1 MFARIALTSR
11 GATSSPQK
19 SGIRSLGSVSAR
31 EYFHVHQS
39 KHDNGFSNR
48 RGFGSSPGTNPP
60 SNNHAEEQLR
70 KQKLQK
76 LLSEYQ
82 KSKDRKI
89 FEDQLDF
96 PTAFVMKIIDTN
108 DASFLSDM
116 LSLVATSV
124 KVDPSSI
131 PHSVRTSG
139 PYLSITVKPTFA
151 DASQLYST
159 YDVIGKD
166 HRVKFIL

>member
-1 MFARIALTSR
+1 MI
-11 GATSSPQK
+11 
-19 SGIRSLGSVSAR
+19 SG
-31 EYFHVHQS
+31 
-39 KHDNGFSNR
+39 
-48 RGFGSSPGTNPP
+48 RGFGSSAGTQPP
-60 SNNHAEEQLR
+60 TNNHQTDEQR
-70 KQKLQK
+70 RQQKLQN

-96 PTAFVMKIIDTN
+96 PTAFVMKIIGTN

-116 LSLVATSV
+116 LSLVASSV
-124 KVDPSSI
+124 NVDPSAV

-151 DASQLYST
+151 DASQLYSA
-159 YDVIGKD
+159 YDIIGKD
-166 HRVKFIL
+166 RRVKFIL